1 MDIKILG
8 NKQDMEKLEQLR
20 VEVFDL
26 KAPSN
31 YFLNE
36 LYNMRTYALV
46 ATIDGEVVG
55 GLYFHRAF
63 NNVLIDQLFV
73 KSEYRNNGVGGTLI
87 NRILSSKEQL
97 EELFDDTLISCY
109 IEASNERAHSL
120 YQRLGFKENKYNEDF
135 MHRRFR

>member
-109 IEASNERAHSL
+109 IEASIMGKIHAI
-120 YQRLGFKENKYNEDF
+120 
-135 MHRRFR
+135 